1 MGSAKWVDL
10 SGNMGMGNKKKKES
24 IVYSK
29 FAGYELNY
37 VQKDL

>member
-10 SGNMGMGNKKKKES
+10 SGNMGMGNKKKKE
-24 IVYSK
+24 IVYST

-37 VQKDL
+37 VQKYL

>member
-10 SGNMGMGNKKKKES
+10 SGNMGMGNKKKKRE
-24 IVYSK
+24 IVYSV
-29 FAGYELNY
+29 FTGCELNY